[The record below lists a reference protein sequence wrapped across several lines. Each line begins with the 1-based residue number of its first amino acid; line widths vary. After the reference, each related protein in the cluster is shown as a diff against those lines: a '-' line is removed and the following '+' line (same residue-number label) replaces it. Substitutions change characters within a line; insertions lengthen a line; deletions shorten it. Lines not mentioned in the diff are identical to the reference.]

1 MLNLSQGY
9 NSMKYKAIIWDFGG
23 VITSSPFDAFNEF
36 EEVNGLPKDIIRT
49 INSENPDMNAW
60 AQFESN
66 SITIDQFDDLFLK
79 EAKAKG
85 FDIKGRDIIKL
96 LKGSI
101 RENMVSFLRELKS
114 NFKLGCITNNVKPS
128 SEENTDNETKE
139 AMSIF
144 DHVIESSIVGIRK
157 PNPEIYM
164 MSCDALNVSPDQC
177 IYLDDLGINLKPA
190 RELGMTTIKVI
201 QPEDAIQEVR
211 NLLK

>member
-1 MLNLSQGY
+1 
-9 NSMKYKAIIWDFGG
+9 MKYKAIIWDFGG

-114 NFKLGCITNNVKPS
+114 DFKLGCITNNVKPS

-190 RELGMTTIKVI
+190 RDLGMTTIKVI

>member
-1 MLNLSQGY
+1 
-9 NSMKYKAIIWDFGG
+9 MKYKAIIWDFGG
-23 VITSSPFDAFNEF
+23 VITSSPFEAFNEF
-36 EEVNGLPKDIIRT
+36 EEANSLPKDIIRT

-66 SITIDQFDDLFLK
+66 SITIGQFNDLFLK

-114 NFKLGCITNNVKPS
+114 DFKLGCITNNVKS
-128 SEENTDNETKE
+128 SSQENTDSETE
-139 AMSIF
+139 EVMSIF

>member
-1 MLNLSQGY
+1 MNKIASIF
-9 NSMKYKAIIWDFGG
+9 SVSI
-23 VITSSPFDAFNEF
+23 F
-36 EEVNGLPKDIIRT
+36 ERSLLRR
-49 INSENPDMNAW
+49 
-60 AQFESN
+60 F
-66 SITIDQFDDLFLK
+66 SI
-79 EAKAKG
+79 
-85 FDIKGRDIIKL
+85 
-96 LKGSI
+96 
-101 RENMVSFLRELKS
+101 
-114 NFKLGCITNNVKPS
+114 S

>member
-1 MLNLSQGY
+1 
-9 NSMKYKAIIWDFGG
+9 MKYKAIIWDFGG
-23 VITSSPFDAFNEF
+23 VITSSPFEAFNKF
-36 EEVNGLPKDIIRT
+36 EEANGLPKDIIRT

-66 SITIDQFDDLFLK
+66 SITINQFDDLFLK

-101 RENMVSFLRELKS
+101 RENMVSFLRELKAD
-114 NFKLGCITNNVKPS
+114 FKLGCITNNVKPS